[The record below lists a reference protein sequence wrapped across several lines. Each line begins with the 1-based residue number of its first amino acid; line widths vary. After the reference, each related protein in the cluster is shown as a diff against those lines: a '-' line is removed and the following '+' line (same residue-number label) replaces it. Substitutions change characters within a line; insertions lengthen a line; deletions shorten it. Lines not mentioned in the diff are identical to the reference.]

1 MWHNCVETAVK
12 SQSTNQPTNPGSGK
26 QYPGNWLISLIEW
39 RVVDSLGEWAGFW
52 FFKICF
58 PSVFGRNSMTTV
70 NNICYHVT
78 HRDQG
83 SVELELPMAQAVQ
96 VSLSFCP
103 SAHSLRHPL
112 LLMFLHSGCIWGVYS
127 HLQWLLIKFF

>member
-1 MWHNCVETAVK
+1 
-12 SQSTNQPTNPGSGK
+12 
-26 QYPGNWLISLIEW
+26 
-39 RVVDSLGEWAGFW
+39 
-52 FFKICF
+52 
-58 PSVFGRNSMTTV
+58 MTTV

-103 SAHSLRHPL
+103 SAQSLRHPL

-127 HLQWLLIKFF
+127 HLQWSLITFSKGIYKYVFLVEHYGTNH